1 MTLCTSIPWA
11 VLDDH
16 DDDDARRHGDLHVHD
31 LRHVHDHVHVH
42 DQDQSLVQLLLHRYE
57 N

>member
-1 MTLCTSIPWA
+1 M
-11 VLDDH
+11 LDDH
-16 DDDDARRHGDLHVHD
+16 DDDGARRHGDLHVHD

-42 DQDQSLVQLLLHRYE
+42 NQDQSLVQLLLHRYE